1 MTEPAGPQLP
11 SEHEPLKDPSD
22 SVTGSKR
29 PRASQGRR
37 GSASIAPPATTGT
50 TAPALPTNVTGVELP
65 LPHERDQGLA
75 QVAGT
80 PDPLMLQAMRDLDA
94 GQVDTDM
101 RAMPGLD
108 AERRN
113 HLVPTVIPQTPSAPQ
128 PAPRARTTK
137 RR

>member
-1 MTEPAGPQLP
+1 MFPVEHKPPQ
-11 SEHEPLKDPSD
+11 DPSD
-22 SVTGSKR
+22 SEAVSKR
-29 PRASQGRR
+29 PKSPRGRTE
-37 GSASIAPPATTGT
+37 PATFAPSATADT
-50 TAPALPTNVTGVELP
+50 TPPALPTNVTGIELP

-75 QVAGT
+75 QVAVT

-113 HLVPTVIPQTPSAPQ
+113 DLVPTVIPQTPSEPLPAPQ
-128 PAPRARTTK
+128 PPPRARTTK